1 MEIGR
6 TLYVTRRDEWR
17 AWLEQHHDNE
27 SEIWLVFYRKDTGQP
42 SLPYEDSIQEALC
55 FGWIDSTAK
64 KIDGERHALRFT
76 PRKDNANWSHPN
88 KKRLYKLLREGSVT
102 PAGLAKVDPA
112 VLREMETFDPHSKEP
127 EPPLPDGF
135 EQALRANPPAW
146 ENFENMAPTYRRQF
160 IGWITQAKREETR
173 SKRIIKAIE
182 LLLANKNLT
191 QM

>member
-1 MEIGR
+1 MEIGK

-17 AWLEQHHDNE
+17 AWLEQHHTTE
-27 SEIWLVFYRKDTGQP
+27 SEIWLVFYRKDAGQP

-64 KIDGERHALRFT
+64 KIDDDRHALRYT
-76 PRKDNANWSHPN
+76 PRKDIANWSHAN
-88 KKRLYKLLREGSVT
+88 KKRLHYLLRKGKMT
-102 PAGLAKVDPA
+102 PSGLAKVDA
-112 VLREMETFDPHSKEP
+112 MVLREMETFDPQSEEP
-127 EPPLPDGF
+127 EPPLPDDF

-146 ENFENMAPTYRRQF
+146 ENFENLAPSYRRQF
-160 IGWITQAKREETR
+160 IGWISQAKREETK
-173 SKRIIKAIE
+173 SKRLHKAVE